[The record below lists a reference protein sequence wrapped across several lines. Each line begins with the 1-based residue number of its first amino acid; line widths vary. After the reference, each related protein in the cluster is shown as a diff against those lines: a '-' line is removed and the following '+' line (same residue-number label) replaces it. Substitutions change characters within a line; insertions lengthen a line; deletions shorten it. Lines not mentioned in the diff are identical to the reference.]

1 MSSARS
7 VGGPSGILLLLMI
20 GAAMSGCA
28 GGADDGSG
36 TEGPTPESMEGRDPE
51 AAEVTRLAY
60 EFMDALSRRDTH
72 RLESMMAPHARL
84 FSIREGEEGAEYR
97 VRTREEFLD
106 GLAED
111 GPRFVE
117 RIWEP
122 VVELKGRIGMVWAPY
137 DFHVD
142 GEFTHCGIDV
152 LAFLKMDEGW
162 KVTSITYN
170 MERDDCPVSPLGEP
184 ATG

>member
-1 MSSARS
+1 VERPDE
-7 VGGPSGILLLLMI
+7 V
-20 GAAMSGCA
+20 
-28 GGADDGSG
+28 
-36 TEGPTPESMEGRDPE
+36 DPDRM
-51 AAEVTRLAY
+51 EVTRLAY
-60 EFMDALSRRDTH
+60 EFMDALSARDTE
-72 RLESMMAPHARL
+72 RLGEMMAPHARL
-84 FSIREGEEGAEYR
+84 FSIREGQGGADYR

-111 GPRFVE
+111 GPQFVE

-122 VVELKGRIGMVWAPY
+122 VVEMKGRIGMVWAPY

-142 GEFTHCGIDV
+142 GEMTHCGIDV

-170 MERDDCPVSPLGEP
+170 MVRDDCPVSPLGPGE
-184 ATG
+184 